1 MALPNGAGGYQ
12 LGDGNLNET
21 TLGYMSAPTTNTGV
35 TAVTLTAAE
44 VTDDVLVLNPGTTAT
59 AYTLPIVVT
68 AGGVTGVN
76 DVVSSAKVGS
86 TFQLTVINI
95 GTSSGT
101 GTMTAAAGSGWS
113 IVGSATVTYGTS
125 AQFIA
130 RKSSDTTWVLYRA
143 A

>member
-35 TAVTLTAAE
+35 TTVTLTAAE
-44 VTDDVLVLNPGTTAT
+44 ITDDVLVLNPGTTAT
-59 AYTLPIVVT
+59 TYTLPIVVT

-86 TFQLTVINI
+86 TFQLTLVNI

-101 GTMTAAAGSGWS
+101 GTISAGTGWTL
-113 IVGSATVTYGTS
+113 VGSATVTYGTS

-130 RKSSDTTWVLYRA
+130 RKTSDTTWTLYRA